1 MQTPSLLLSALA
13 MLLWEAAL
21 LQTRAMLCGTSSLSN
36 NPSAQNVNRFLF
48 ANLWPPEPFL
58 LALLTL
64 PIVLLLDGF
73 LGKNGMIFLP
83 GPWLIQMNSYSNA
96 LFQKPPSQKKS
107 QSMTIALKHMP
118 VRTPLNTTAHV
129 HRITAPLLA
138 QWESASSAAD
148 TGDVGSIL
156 GSGRPPG
163 GGNGNPLQ
171 HSCLKNPTDRE
182 AWWAIA
188 IGLQRVGHNRGEW
201 VHTHTPKQSRTAPSI
216 Q

>member
-138 QWESASSAAD
+138 QWKSLPPVQQTRETWAPSSGQED
-148 TGDVGSIL
+148 PLEEEMETHSSIL
-156 GSGRPPG
+156 AWRIPRTEKPG
-163 GGNGNPLQ
+163 GL
-171 HSCLKNPTDRE
+171 
-182 AWWAIA
+182 
-188 IGLQRVGHNRGEW
+188 
-201 VHTHTPKQSRTAPSI
+201 
-216 Q
+216 